1 MIIFENIEIIKNWF
15 EFKNVKE
22 LVFFLGFM
30 NYYRD
35 YVRNFVEYVELLYK
49 LVSKKLEYK
58 WID

>member
-1 MIIFENIEIIKNWF
+1 MIILENIEIMKNWF

-22 LVFFLGFM
+22 LEFFLGFM

>member
-1 MIIFENIEIIKNWF
+1 MIIFENIEIMKNWF

-22 LVFFLGFM
+22 LEFFLGFM

-35 YVRNFVEYVELLYK
+35 YVKNFVEYVELLYK
-49 LVSKKLEYK
+49 LVSKNLEYK

>member
-1 MIIFENIEIIKNWF
+1 MIIFENNEIMKNRF

-22 LVFFLGFM
+22 LFLGFM

-35 YVRNFVEYVELLYK
+35 YVKNFVEYVELLYK

>member
-1 MIIFENIEIIKNWF
+1 MIIFENIEIMKDWF

-22 LVFFLGFM
+22 LEFFLGFM